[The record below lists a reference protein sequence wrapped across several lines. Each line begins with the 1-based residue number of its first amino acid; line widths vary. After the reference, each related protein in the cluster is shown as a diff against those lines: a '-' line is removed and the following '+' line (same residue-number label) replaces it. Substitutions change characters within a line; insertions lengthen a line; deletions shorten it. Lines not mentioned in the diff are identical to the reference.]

1 MASESI
7 PQRTCK
13 FCRNSYPLTTEYWP
27 KDKKGAHGLGYR
39 CKECNRK
46 VAKKWAEDNR
56 ERMLENKARY
66 YAEHKEQ
73 FQQYWADNAEHLAEW
88 KREWRKANPEKV
100 KAHKSASQ
108 KRHREAARER
118 TRRYNQKY
126 PEKRRVN
133 VANRYARKIKAEGKY
148 TPADITQLY
157 EEQEGH
163 CAYCGITLHDEYH
176 VDHVIALSRRGTNW
190 PDNLALTCPT
200 CNHSKNN
207 HLLSEWELLRGW

>member
-1 MASESI
+1 MTSLSI

-13 FCRNSYPLTTEYWP
+13 MCGEPFPLTSEFWH
-27 KDKKGAHGLGYR
+27 KDKTAPYGLAYR
-39 CKECNRK
+39 CKECAREK
-46 VAKKWAEDNR
+46 AREWAAKHP
-56 ERMLENKARY
+56 ERVSENKARY
-66 YAEHKEQ
+66 YQDNHERI
-73 FQQYWADNAEHLAEW
+73 QQYRADNAEHLAEW